1 MSADFT
7 RFALRMRGITK
18 YFEGVA
24 ALADVSLEVLPG
36 EVHALLGENGAG
48 KSTLMSIAA
57 GDLAPDAGTVE
68 IGDAT
73 LGVASPTAAKHLGIG
88 VVYQHPAIMPDLS
101 VWENLILAVPSEL
114 RPPAGRSLEWTRE
127 RLREIG
133 SDIDP
138 ARLGSSLSPVE
149 RTMVE
154 IAKALAVAPKVLLL
168 DEPTAVMGAEQVE
181 KLFGQ
186 IREIRDRG
194 TAIVYISHRIPEIRE
209 IADRVTILRDGRN
222 QGTFPV
228 LEVEDEAMLRLIAG
242 RELSAIFPPK
252 ATSLGETVLRCQ
264 DLSGSHIEGVSLEV
278 RAGEILGF
286 GGAEGNGQV
295 ETIRSLAGLTSCS
308 GVISVGGR
316 DLASPRAR
324 ILRNLGVLYIPGDR
338 EGEGVFPFISVRK
351 NATAQTLGN
360 YSRGGIM
367 SPALEAAATGKAL
380 AALAVKTPS
389 PRTEIQKLSGGNQ
402 QKVVLSRSLLGNPR
416 VLLCEEPTQGVDVQT
431 RAEIHR
437 TLRELADGGSAVV
450 VVSSDASELAGLC
463 DRVAIFSRGQ
473 VTSELEGDR
482 VTEAAIVAAA
492 VTSTRTR
499 RLEGASQAGVKLR
512 RRILTLARGS
522 WAAPVTLGVLAL
534 VVAAYTAHG
543 SQTFLGSYNLK
554 TELFQVAILVL
565 VALGQLLVVLTGG
578 VDLSVGPLMA
588 VTVVALSF
596 FESSGQGAGMA
607 ILGIVLVLAI
617 GVLTGIGHTL
627 MIRMLKLPPIIV
639 TVITYI
645 GFQGVALV
653 LRSTP
658 GGTAS
663 AGLVSGVES
672 SLGFLPL
679 AFLVSVAVALA
690 AQRFLTHSRPGIA
703 IRGVGS
709 NEQSAHRVGVNV
721 GRTVLLAYV
730 GCSVFAVVAGIL
742 LYTQVGIGD
751 PTVGI
756 SYSLQSV
763 AAVVLGGASIYGGR
777 GSFLGT
783 AIGALLLTEIIGA
796 LPFLNLSEAW
806 QYWFPGVL
814 ILVAGAFFA
823 RTFGSAKAT

>member
-1 MSADFT
+1 MLADFT
-7 RFALRMRGITK
+7 GSALSLRGISK

-68 IGDAT
+68 IGDAM
-73 LGVASPTAAKHLGIG
+73 LGVASPTVAKQLGIG

-101 VWENLILAVPSEL
+101 VWENLVLAMPSAR
-114 RPPAGRSLEWTRE
+114 RPPAGHSIDWTRE

-133 SDIDP
+133 SEIDP
-138 ARLGSSLSPVE
+138 ARRGSSLSPVE

-168 DEPTAVMGAEQVE
+168 DEPTAVMGAEQVGR
-181 KLFGQ
+181 LFGQ

-222 QGTFPV
+222 QGTYQV
-228 LEVEDEAMLRLIAG
+228 GDVDDDTMLRLIAG
-242 RELSAIFPPK
+242 RELSSIFPPK
-252 ATSLGETVLRCQ
+252 AAFLGKTVLRCQ
-264 DLSGSHIEGVSLEV
+264 DLSGSGIEGVSLQV
-278 RAGEILGF
+278 SAGEILGF

-295 ETIRSLAGLTSCS
+295 ETIRSLAGLTSSS
-308 GVISVGGR
+308 GIVSVDGR

-324 ILRNLGVLYIPGDR
+324 ALRNLGVLYVPGDR

-351 NATAQTLGN
+351 NATAQTLGD
-360 YSRGGIM
+360 YSRAGVM
-367 SPALEAAATGKAL
+367 SPGLESVAAGKAL

-389 PRTEIQKLSGGNQ
+389 FRTEIQHLSGGNQ

-431 RAEIHR
+431 RSEIHR
-437 TLRELADGGSAVV
+437 TLRDLAERGSAVI

-473 VTSELEGDR
+473 VAGELAGDE

-499 RLEGASQAGVKLR
+499 SAEGAILAGARLR
-512 RRILTLARGS
+512 QRVLALARGS
-522 WAAPVTLGVLAL
+522 WAAPLTLGILAL
-534 VVAAYTAHG
+534 LVAAYTVHG
-543 SQTFLGSYNLK
+543 SPTYLGSYNMK
-554 TELFQVAILVL
+554 TELFQVAVLVL

-607 ILGIVLVLAI
+607 ILGILVVLAM
-617 GVLTGIGHTL
+617 GVVTGIGHAL

-645 GFQGVALV
+645 GFQGLALL

-658 GGTAS
+658 GGPAS
-663 AGLVSGVES
+663 QGLVTSVEF

-679 AFLVSVAVALA
+679 AFLVSAVVAVV
-690 AQRFLTHSRPGIA
+690 AQRFLTHSGAGIA
-703 IRGVGS
+703 MRGVGS
-709 NEQSAHRVGVNV
+709 NEQSAHRVGVDV
-721 GRTVLLAYV
+721 GRTVFLAYL

-742 LYTQVGIGD
+742 LYAQVGIGD

-823 RTFGSAKAT
+823 RTFGSARAT